1 MKAKCKVYQ
10 MLHTDPLSIGPE
22 NAQLNTS
29 ETSAIFKLITQNIK
43 MRTLSQFQKPDVRF

>member
-1 MKAKCKVYQ
+1 MKAKCKAYQ

-29 ETSAIFKLITQNIK
+29 ETSAIFKLNLEK
-43 MRTLSQFQKPDVRF
+43 CFALLMEKR